1 MPLGNASLEGPR
13 ISPTLGA
20 SDGAGMALGK
30 SLEGPRIS
38 PTLGASGGAG
48 MPLGNP
54 SLDSPP
60 IPHGYGAGVPR
71 YCVAGIALVAL

>member
-1 MPLGNASLEGPR
+1 
-13 ISPTLGA
+13 
-20 SDGAGMALGK
+20 
-30 SLEGPRIS
+30 
-38 PTLGASGGAG
+38 

>member
-1 MPLGNASLEGPR
+1 MPLGNA
-13 ISPTLGA
+13 
-20 SDGAGMALGK
+20 